1 MRRVKI
7 LSNLNVRRFC
17 IGLSLERTTTTNNN
31 NDDENNNNRS
41 NDGGDDD
48 DDDDNGLTSLLS
60 R

>member
-31 NDDENNNNRS
+31 NDDENNRS
-41 NDGGDDD
+41 NDGGD